1 MRYIAM
7 QLRLLLHTKFP
18 EAPEDDILKVIGNL
32 LYYRYMNPAIVAP
45 DAFDVVDVGV
55 GAESQLTPEQV
66 CCVCVICSNVW
77 QFSFVCSTFCLQRRN
92 LGSIAKVLQHASACK
107 LVSSNVAIHFL
118 IVSFVLSA

>member
-66 CCVCVICSNVW
+66 CCVCVCDLLKCMAVFNRMFHLLLTEKKSW
-77 QFSFVCSTFCLQRRN
+77 FHSES
-92 LGSIAKVLQHASACK
+92 SSAC
-107 LVSSNVAIHFL
+107 ICM
-118 IVSFVLSA
+118 